1 MTRRARWLL
10 ALVIG
15 ALALG
20 ASANSLP
27 NTYAYD
33 DVYVIEKQ
41 PRMHSLEGW
50 WREFGKTYWLSEGGN
65 AGDGY
70 RPLTILTF
78 KAQWVLGDGNPM
90 VFHGVN
96 VALHVITAVAVFWL
110 ACGAL
115 PLAAAW
121 IAAALYAVHPVHAEA
136 IANIVG
142 QSELVVA
149 LLLTVAAALYVHG
162 RAAGALSAGRWAA
175 IGALYAIGML
185 FKEHAITLIAVLVL
199 AELTVVADRAPLRA
213 RLARMRLPLLA
224 LAVVALAYLW
234 TRSQIVVGMSG
245 FQPYVVFEAL
255 NLSTTDRILTM
266 IGAAPEWLRLFLW
279 PARLMTEYAPPYVDV
294 AQGVS
299 VSQVPGLLVLLGVL
313 GLAAATWRKSPAT
326 AFGIGWLVVTLL
338 PASNFV
344 VPAGFIIAERTLLL
358 PSVGVVI
365 ALASVVPWLY
375 ARLEEQRVLQY
386 AAAAVMAVLV
396 ALGIA
401 RSVTRNPVWRD
412 NGTLFRQAVDDSPES
427 YRSHFMLG
435 TYLFEHGRLR
445 EGETHYR
452 HAFRLF
458 PYDPLMA
465 IALAER
471 YRGAGMCAP
480 AIPLYE
486 WFFTLA
492 PDANRGYLGL
502 AQCLLVSYRYDEA
515 RAVALRSIR
524 AGGKL
529 GPAREIIVAAN
540 AVRDSVAA
548 RRARGDTIPVI
559 APVPPAQAAGGV
571 RTTP

>member
-1 MTRRARWLL
+1 MTSRARWLL

-27 NTYAYD
+27 NAFAYD

-41 PRMHSLEGW
+41 PRMHSLDGW
-50 WREFGKTYWLSEGGN
+50 WREFGTTYWLSEGGK
-65 AGDGY
+65 AGDAY
-70 RPLTILTF
+70 RPLTILAF
-78 KAQWVLGDGNPM
+78 KTEWVLGAGNPM
-90 VFHGVN
+90 VFHAVN
-96 VALHVITAVAVFWL
+96 VALHVVTAVAVFWL
-110 ACGAL
+110 ACGVL

-121 IAAALYAVHPVHAEA
+121 IAAALYAVHPVHVEA
-136 IANIVG
+136 IANVVG

-149 LLLTVAAALYVHG
+149 LLLTVATALYVHG
-162 RAAGALSAGRWAA
+162 RAAGPLGAGRWTA
-175 IGALYAIGML
+175 IGALYAVGML
-185 FKEHAITLIAVLVL
+185 FKEHGITLIAVLLL

-224 LAVVALAYLW
+224 LTVVALAYLW
-234 TRSQIVVGMSG
+234 ARSRVVVGMSG

-255 NLSTTDRILTM
+255 NLSTTNRILTM

-279 PARLMTEYAPPYVDV
+279 PARLMTEYTPPYMDV

-299 VSQVPGLLVLLGVL
+299 VSQVPGLLVLLGIL
-313 GLAAATWRKSPAT
+313 GLAVATWRRSPTT

-358 PSVGVVI
+358 PSVGALI
-365 ALASVVPWLY
+365 ALSSVVPWLY
-375 ARLEEQRVLQY
+375 ARLEARRVMQS
-386 AAAAVMAVLV
+386 AAAAVVAVLI

-412 NGTLFRQAVDDSPES
+412 NGTLFRQAVEDSPES

-435 TYLFEHGRLR
+435 TYFFENGRLR
-445 EGETHYR
+445 DGETHFR

-465 IALAER
+465 ISLAEH
-471 YRGAGMCAP
+471 YRGAGICAP

-486 WFFTLA
+486 WFFQLQ
-492 PDANRGYLGL
+492 PSANRGHLGF

-515 RAVALRSIR
+515 RAAALRSIR

-529 GPAREIIVAAN
+529 GPARAIIVAAN
-540 AVRDSVAA
+540 ALRDSVAA
-548 RRARGDTIPVI
+548 RRARGDTTLAI
-559 APVPPAQAAGGV
+559 APAPPAPGGV